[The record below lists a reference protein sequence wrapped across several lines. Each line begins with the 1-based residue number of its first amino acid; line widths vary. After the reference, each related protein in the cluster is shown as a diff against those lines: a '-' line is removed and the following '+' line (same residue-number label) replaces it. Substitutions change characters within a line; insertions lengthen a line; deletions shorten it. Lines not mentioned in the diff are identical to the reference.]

1 MSPLEEAIRRE
12 IGRNGPIPFRRF
24 MELALYHPEHGY
36 YRRARDPFGV
46 KGDFYTNSQ
55 LQPVFGRLVAQ
66 QIARWQEE
74 MGNPADFTV
83 VEMGA
88 GRRETLEQVRKAL
101 QGIRTVAVDRAVGE
115 LPARFSGVIYSNE
128 LFDALPVHF
137 VTRRVTRRD
146 SGVVEMLVDAADDGF
161 RWVEDESSNPVL
173 AEYVDRY
180 APALADGRKIETNLA
195 ALEELERIA
204 NALERGF
211 VLTIDYGYTA
221 GELARG
227 RFPDGSLMSYQ
238 RHQAQE
244 DVLREPGERDIT
256 SHVNFTAL
264 EERGR
269 DFGLES
275 MGLISQAQF
284 LLNVGEADQFQTALA
299 ACDEPE
305 AARLRM
311 QLKSLLFGMGETFRV
326 LVQRKA

>member
-1 MSPLEEAIRRE
+1 MSPLEEAIREE
-12 IGRNGPIPFRRF
+12 IGRDGPIPFRRF
-24 MELALYHPEHGY
+24 MELALYHPERGY

-74 MGNPADFTV
+74 MRNPADFTV

-101 QGIRTVAVDRAVGE
+101 PGARSVGVDRAGGE
-115 LPARFSGVIYSNE
+115 LPARLSGVIYSNE

-137 VTRRVTRRD
+137 VTRRD
-146 SGVVEMLVDAADDGF
+146 SEVVEILVDATDDGF
-161 RWVEDESSNPVL
+161 RWVEDESSNPML

-221 GELARG
+221 EELARG

-299 ACDEPE
+299 ASDERE

-326 LVQRKA
+326 LVQRKALG

>member
-1 MSPLEEAIRRE
+1 MSPLEEAIREE
-12 IGRNGPIPFRRF
+12 IGRDGPIPFRRF
-24 MELALYHPEHGY
+24 MEFALYHSEHGY

-46 KGDFYTNSQ
+46 KGDFFTNSQ
-55 LQPVFGRLVAQ
+55 LQPVFGRLLAQ
-66 QIARWQEE
+66 RIAQWQKK
-74 MGNPADFTV
+74 MGSPAGFTV

-88 GRRETLEQVRKAL
+88 GRGETLEEVRKAL
-101 QGIRTVAVDRAVGE
+101 PGARSVGVDRAGGE
-115 LPARFSGVIYSNE
+115 LPARLSGVIYSNE

-137 VTRRVTRRD
+137 VTRRD
-146 SGVVEMLVDAADDGF
+146 SEVVEILVDATDDGF
-161 RWVEDESSNPVL
+161 SWVEGGHSDPLL

-180 APALADGRKIETNLA
+180 APALADGRKIEINLA

-204 NALERGF
+204 NALECGF

-221 GELARG
+221 EELARG

-299 ACDEPE
+299 ASDERE
-305 AARLRM
+305 AIRLRM

-326 LVQRKA
+326 LVQRKAEG

>member
-1 MSPLEEAIRRE
+1 MSPLEEAIREE
-12 IGRNGPIPFRRF
+12 IGRDGPIPFRRF
-24 MELALYHPEHGY
+24 MEFALYHSEHGY

-46 KGDFYTNSQ
+46 KGDFFTNSQ
-55 LQPVFGRLVAQ
+55 LQPVFGRLLAQ
-66 QIARWQEE
+66 RIAQWQKK
-74 MGNPADFTV
+74 MGSPAGFTV

-88 GRRETLEQVRKAL
+88 GRGETLEEVRKAL
-101 QGIRTVAVDRAVGE
+101 PGARSVGVDRAGGE
-115 LPARFSGVIYSNE
+115 LPARLSGVIYSNE

-137 VTRRVTRRD
+137 VTRRD
-146 SGVVEMLVDAADDGF
+146 SEVVEILVDATDDGF
-161 RWVEDESSNPVL
+161 SWVEGGHSDPLL

-180 APALADGRKIETNLA
+180 APALADGRKIEINLA

-204 NALERGF
+204 NALECGF

-221 GELARG
+221 EELARG

-299 ACDEPE
+299 ASDERE
-305 AARLRM
+305 ATRLRM

-326 LVQRKA
+326 LVQRKAEG